1 MRISGQLSRFQK
13 NRGGC
18 DIINPMEKERA
29 DYFLLGV
36 VGTIIL
42 LGVLVFSGVSA
53 PLALE
58 NFCSTS
64 SYLFHQLLFGFLPGI
79 ILGVTVFLLPVKLM
93 KKLALPLF
101 LLTIL
106 SLLFVFHPIAGV
118 ISGGAARWL
127 TVGPISFQPS
137 EFLKLTF
144 ILYIAAWL
152 AGRHKEQVSARGS
165 LRRAPSADTSSL
177 SRFIVFLAITVF
189 LSALLISQPDMST
202 LGIIVATGTI
212 MYFVA
217 RVPIRYLI
225 VLGALSVPALF
236 LLVKYEPYR
245 FKRIMVFLN
254 PSIEPMGIGYQLKQ
268 ALITIG
274 SGGLIGIG
282 AGMNS
287 KQLQFLPAVMS
298 DAIFAAF
305 AQELG
310 FVGSFLLIALFVLF
324 AWRGISIAKNSGDVF
339 YQLVAVGIT
348 SWITLQAF
356 VNMGAMSGILPIAG
370 VPLPFLSYGGSH
382 VIAELIGVGILLN
395 ISRRS
400 GARIS

>member
-1 MRISGQLSRFQK
+1 
-13 NRGGC
+13 
-18 DIINPMEKERA
+18 
-29 DYFLLGV
+29 
-36 VGTIIL
+36 
-42 LGVLVFSGVSA
+42 
-53 PLALE
+53 
-58 NFCSTS
+58 
-64 SYLFHQLLFGFLPGI
+64 
-79 ILGVTVFLLPVKLM
+79 
-93 KKLALPLF
+93 
-101 LLTIL
+101 
-106 SLLFVFHPIAGV
+106 
-118 ISGGAARWL
+118 
-127 TVGPISFQPS
+127 
-137 EFLKLTF
+137 
-144 ILYIAAWL
+144 
-152 AGRHKEQVSARGS
+152 
-165 LRRAPSADTSSL
+165 
-177 SRFIVFLAITVF
+177 
-189 LSALLISQPDMST
+189 
-202 LGIIVATGTI
+202 

-274 SGGLIGIG
+274 SGGLAGIG

-348 SWITLQAF
+348 FWIALQAF